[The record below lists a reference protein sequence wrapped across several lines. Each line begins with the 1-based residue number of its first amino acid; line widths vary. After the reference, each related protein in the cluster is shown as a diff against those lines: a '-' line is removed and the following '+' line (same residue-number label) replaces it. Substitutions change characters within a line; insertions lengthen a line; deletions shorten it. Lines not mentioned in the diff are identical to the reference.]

1 MIRLTKL
8 ALRRPVTIIL
18 CLITI
23 AYFGFQS
30 VMGMKLEL
38 TPEMEMPMLIIAT
51 VYPGASPEDVTDL
64 VTKKE
69 EDAITSLDSVDKV
82 QSISRENVSIVIVQ
96 YEYGTNMDTAY
107 INLKKA
113 IDGIQ
118 GDLPDDANDPNI
130 MELDINSMATVTLAV
145 SGDVDQNLYTYVDD
159 KIVPEFEKLS
169 SVGEVSIAG
178 GQESYT
184 RVELIPE
191 KLAQYHLNMNTV
203 AQLVGAADFTIPAG
217 DVRVGKQDLD
227 VSVGN
232 EFKSTESLKNVVLPL
247 ANGETIHLSDIANV
261 YEALEDANSIG
272 RYNGEDVISLGIKK
286 QQSSTAIV
294 VYNQVTKKVQE
305 IEQQYPGL
313 KITVVDDAS
322 DTLKRS
328 LSSVIQ
334 TLLLAIILS
343 MIILFLFYGDLRA
356 SVIVGTSIPIS
367 VVLAIICMAAMGF
380 SMNIISL
387 TSLVLGVGMMV
398 DNSINVLDGCFR
410 AKEKL
415 DFYDA
420 ALEGTRTMIGSIT
433 GGTLTTCVVFI
444 PLLMLNGMSGQLF
457 TQLGYTII
465 FCMTASLFSAVIIVP
480 LCYMF
485 WHPVEKD
492 HAPAG
497 RIIKG
502 IQAWYRK
509 HMPQVIKRYA
519 LVFGTTAVLVVLAL
533 LMASRLN
540 LELMSSIDEGI
551 VTMTI
556 KTKPGYSVSA
566 IRDTVLDLE
575 NMVEADEDVD
585 HYLMTYGNSGVS
597 MTSGSDVTLNAYL
610 KDKRKLST
618 DEVIEKWRY
627 ATQNYVNATITL
639 EQGSSSMSSSMSSGD
654 SIEVDLQSTDYD
666 TLKKSADDL
675 VTELRKREDVMQ
687 VHSSVENAAPV
698 IKVKV
703 DPVKAEAEGL
713 TPASIGSAVYSN
725 LSGVK
730 AATISVNGEDQDV
743 KVEFAPDRYDSIAK
757 LQGMMITTAAG
768 NTLPLE
774 DLAEIYYQDSPQE
787 ISRKEKQ
794 YQVSITMQAQADYK
808 KTAEKDVKS
817 FVQNWEFPYGV
828 EMATNSQDESMG
840 EELSALG
847 MALVTAIF
855 LIFIVM
861 AIQFESPKFSLM
873 VMATIPF
880 SLIGSFGFLFLADC
894 PISMTSMLGFLM
906 LVGTVVNNG
915 ILYVDTVNQLRVEM
929 PLDEALVEAGAI
941 RVRPICMTTLTT
953 IIAMIPNCLA
963 FGKAGKMMQGLALV
977 NVGGLVAATI
987 LTLVLLPS
995 FYRVVYNMGK
1005 GKEDEYDKLDCD

>member
-23 AYFGFQS
+23 AYFGLQS

-178 GQESYT
+178 GQDSYT

-247 ANGETIHLSDIANV
+247 ENGETIHLSDIANV

-286 QQSSTAIV
+286 QQSSTAIEV
-294 VYNQVTKKVQE
+294 SNQVTKKVQE

-713 TPASIGSAVYSN
+713 TPASIGSV
-725 LSGVK
+725 V
-730 AATISVNGEDQDV
+730 
-743 KVEFAPDRYDSIAK
+743 YDSIAK

-828 EMATNSQDESMG
+828 EMATNSLDESMG

-915 ILYVDTVNQLRVEM
+915 ILYVDTVNQLRMEM

>member
-1 MIRLTKL
+1 M
-8 ALRRPVTIIL
+8 
-18 CLITI
+18 
-23 AYFGFQS
+23 
-30 VMGMKLEL
+30 
-38 TPEMEMPMLIIAT
+38 
-51 VYPGASPEDVTDL
+51 
-64 VTKKE
+64 
-69 EDAITSLDSVDKV
+69 
-82 QSISRENVSIVIVQ
+82 
-96 YEYGTNMDTAY
+96 
-107 INLKKA
+107 
-113 IDGIQ
+113 
-118 GDLPDDANDPNI
+118 
-130 MELDINSMATVTLAV
+130 
-145 SGDVDQNLYTYVDD
+145 
-159 KIVPEFEKLS
+159 
-169 SVGEVSIAG
+169 
-178 GQESYT
+178 
-184 RVELIPE
+184 
-191 KLAQYHLNMNTV
+191 
-203 AQLVGAADFTIPAG
+203 
-217 DVRVGKQDLD
+217 
-227 VSVGN
+227 
-232 EFKSTESLKNVVLPL
+232 
-247 ANGETIHLSDIANV
+247 
-261 YEALEDANSIG
+261 
-272 RYNGEDVISLGIKK
+272 
-286 QQSSTAIV
+286 
-294 VYNQVTKKVQE
+294 QE
-305 IEQQYPGL
+305 IEKQYPGL

-322 DTLKRS
+322 DTLKQS

-334 TLLLAIILS
+334 TLILAIILS

-502 IQAWYRK
+502 IQGWYRK
-509 HMPQVIKRYA
+509 HMPHVIKRYA
-519 LVFGTTAVLVVLAL
+519 LVFGTTAVLVVLSI

-575 NMVEADEDVD
+575 NMVETDEDVD

-627 ATQNYVNATITL
+627 ATQNYVDATITL

-666 TLKKSADDL
+666 TLKKAADDL

-698 IKVKV
+698 IKVNV

-713 TPASIGSAVYSN
+713 TPASIGSMVYSN

-730 AATISVNGEDQDV
+730 AATISVNGNDQDV

-757 LQGMMITTAAG
+757 LQGMMITTATG

-828 EMATNSQDESMG
+828 EMATNSLDESMG

-894 PISMTSMLGFLM
+894 PISMNSMLGFLM

-915 ILYVDTVNQLRVEM
+915 ILYVDTVNQLRMEM

>member
-1 MIRLTKL
+1 
-8 ALRRPVTIIL
+8 
-18 CLITI
+18 
-23 AYFGFQS
+23 
-30 VMGMKLEL
+30 
-38 TPEMEMPMLIIAT
+38 
-51 VYPGASPEDVTDL
+51 
-64 VTKKE
+64 
-69 EDAITSLDSVDKV
+69 
-82 QSISRENVSIVIVQ
+82 
-96 YEYGTNMDTAY
+96 
-107 INLKKA
+107 
-113 IDGIQ
+113 
-118 GDLPDDANDPNI
+118 
-130 MELDINSMATVTLAV
+130 
-145 SGDVDQNLYTYVDD
+145 
-159 KIVPEFEKLS
+159 
-169 SVGEVSIAG
+169 
-178 GQESYT
+178 
-184 RVELIPE
+184 
-191 KLAQYHLNMNTV
+191 
-203 AQLVGAADFTIPAG
+203 
-217 DVRVGKQDLD
+217 
-227 VSVGN
+227 
-232 EFKSTESLKNVVLPL
+232 
-247 ANGETIHLSDIANV
+247 
-261 YEALEDANSIG
+261 
-272 RYNGEDVISLGIKK
+272 
-286 QQSSTAIV
+286 
-294 VYNQVTKKVQE
+294 
-305 IEQQYPGL
+305 
-313 KITVVDDAS
+313 
-322 DTLKRS
+322 
-328 LSSVIQ
+328 
-334 TLLLAIILS
+334 

-502 IQAWYRK
+502 IQTWYRK

-713 TPASIGSAVYSN
+713 TPASIGSVVYSN

>member
-232 EFKSTESLKNVVLPL
+232 EFKSTESLKNVVL

-286 QQSSTAIV
+286 QQSSTAIEV
-294 VYNQVTKKVQE
+294 SNQVTKKVQE

-444 PLLMLNGMSGQLF
+444 VKRYVWTALYTARLHDHLLYDGFLILGGHHRAALLYVLASG
-457 TQLGYTII
+457 GEGS
-465 FCMTASLFSAVIIVP
+465 C
-480 LCYMF
+480 
-485 WHPVEKD
+485 
-492 HAPAG
+492 AG
-497 RIIKG
+497 RTHH
-502 IQAWYRK
+502 QR
-509 HMPQVIKRYA
+509 HP
-519 LVFGTTAVLVVLAL
+519 
-533 LMASRLN
+533 
-540 LELMSSIDEGI
+540 
-551 VTMTI
+551 
-556 KTKPGYSVSA
+556 
-566 IRDTVLDLE
+566 
-575 NMVEADEDVD
+575 
-585 HYLMTYGNSGVS
+585 
-597 MTSGSDVTLNAYL
+597 
-610 KDKRKLST
+610 
-618 DEVIEKWRY
+618 
-627 ATQNYVNATITL
+627 
-639 EQGSSSMSSSMSSGD
+639 
-654 SIEVDLQSTDYD
+654 
-666 TLKKSADDL
+666 DL
-675 VTELRKREDVMQ
+675 VPQ
-687 VHSSVENAAPV
+687 A
-698 IKVKV
+698 
-703 DPVKAEAEGL
+703 
-713 TPASIGSAVYSN
+713 Y
-725 LSGVK
+725 
-730 AATISVNGEDQDV
+730 
-743 KVEFAPDRYDSIAK
+743 
-757 LQGMMITTAAG
+757 AAG
-768 NTLPLE
+768 H
-774 DLAEIYYQDSPQE
+774 
-787 ISRKEKQ
+787 
-794 YQVSITMQAQADYK
+794 
-808 KTAEKDVKS
+808 
-817 FVQNWEFPYGV
+817 
-828 EMATNSQDESMG
+828 
-840 EELSALG
+840 
-847 MALVTAIF
+847 
-855 LIFIVM
+855 
-861 AIQFESPKFSLM
+861 
-873 VMATIPF
+873 
-880 SLIGSFGFLFLADC
+880 
-894 PISMTSMLGFLM
+894 
-906 LVGTVVNNG
+906 
-915 ILYVDTVNQLRVEM
+915 
-929 PLDEALVEAGAI
+929 
-941 RVRPICMTTLTT
+941 
-953 IIAMIPNCLA
+953 
-963 FGKAGKMMQGLALV
+963 
-977 NVGGLVAATI
+977 
-987 LTLVLLPS
+987 
-995 FYRVVYNMGK
+995 
-1005 GKEDEYDKLDCD
+1005 

>member
-1 MIRLTKL
+1 M
-8 ALRRPVTIIL
+8 
-18 CLITI
+18 
-23 AYFGFQS
+23 
-30 VMGMKLEL
+30 
-38 TPEMEMPMLIIAT
+38 
-51 VYPGASPEDVTDL
+51 
-64 VTKKE
+64 
-69 EDAITSLDSVDKV
+69 
-82 QSISRENVSIVIVQ
+82 
-96 YEYGTNMDTAY
+96 
-107 INLKKA
+107 
-113 IDGIQ
+113 
-118 GDLPDDANDPNI
+118 
-130 MELDINSMATVTLAV
+130 
-145 SGDVDQNLYTYVDD
+145 
-159 KIVPEFEKLS
+159 
-169 SVGEVSIAG
+169 
-178 GQESYT
+178 
-184 RVELIPE
+184 
-191 KLAQYHLNMNTV
+191 
-203 AQLVGAADFTIPAG
+203 
-217 DVRVGKQDLD
+217 
-227 VSVGN
+227 
-232 EFKSTESLKNVVLPL
+232 LPL

-286 QQSSTAIV
+286 QQSSTAIEV
-294 VYNQVTKKVQE
+294 SNQVTKKVQE

-713 TPASIGSAVYSN
+713 TPASIGSVVYSN

>member
-1 MIRLTKL
+1 
-8 ALRRPVTIIL
+8 
-18 CLITI
+18 
-23 AYFGFQS
+23 
-30 VMGMKLEL
+30 
-38 TPEMEMPMLIIAT
+38 
-51 VYPGASPEDVTDL
+51 
-64 VTKKE
+64 
-69 EDAITSLDSVDKV
+69 
-82 QSISRENVSIVIVQ
+82 
-96 YEYGTNMDTAY
+96 
-107 INLKKA
+107 
-113 IDGIQ
+113 
-118 GDLPDDANDPNI
+118 
-130 MELDINSMATVTLAV
+130 
-145 SGDVDQNLYTYVDD
+145 
-159 KIVPEFEKLS
+159 
-169 SVGEVSIAG
+169 
-178 GQESYT
+178 
-184 RVELIPE
+184 
-191 KLAQYHLNMNTV
+191 
-203 AQLVGAADFTIPAG
+203 
-217 DVRVGKQDLD
+217 
-227 VSVGN
+227 
-232 EFKSTESLKNVVLPL
+232 
-247 ANGETIHLSDIANV
+247 
-261 YEALEDANSIG
+261 
-272 RYNGEDVISLGIKK
+272 
-286 QQSSTAIV
+286 
-294 VYNQVTKKVQE
+294 
-305 IEQQYPGL
+305 
-313 KITVVDDAS
+313 
-322 DTLKRS
+322 
-328 LSSVIQ
+328 
-334 TLLLAIILS
+334 
-343 MIILFLFYGDLRA
+343 
-356 SVIVGTSIPIS
+356 
-367 VVLAIICMAAMGF
+367 
-380 SMNIISL
+380 
-387 TSLVLGVGMMV
+387 
-398 DNSINVLDGCFR
+398 
-410 AKEKL
+410 
-415 DFYDA
+415 
-420 ALEGTRTMIGSIT
+420 MIGSIT

-627 ATQNYVNATITL
+627 ATQNYVDATITL

-713 TPASIGSAVYSN
+713 TPASIGSVVYSN

-828 EMATNSQDESMG
+828 EMATNSLDESMG

-953 IIAMIPNCLA
+953 IIAMIPNWLA

>member
-286 QQSSTAIV
+286 QQSSTAIEV
-294 VYNQVTKKVQE
+294 SNQVTKKVQE

-497 RIIKG
+497 RIKG

-639 EQGSSSMSSSMSSGD
+639 EQGGVLRLFAPLGAGETNEEGLSVLASSGD
-654 SIEVDLQSTDYD
+654 FDVLITGDMAGSTERKLVGQYDLPDIEVLMVGHHGSRYSSSQELLQ
-666 TLKKSADDL
+666 
-675 VTELRKREDVMQ
+675 
-687 VHSSVENAAPV
+687 
-698 IKVKV
+698 
-703 DPVKAEAEGL
+703 
-713 TPASIGSAVYSN
+713 AVRPET
-725 LSGVK
+725 
-730 AATISVNGEDQDV
+730 AIISVGDNSYGHPTQE
-743 KVEFAPDRYDSIAK
+743 AMDRLS
-757 LQGMMITTAAG
+757 QAG
-768 NTLPLE
+768 
-774 DLAEIYYQDSPQE
+774 AEIYRTDRQGN
-787 ISRKEKQ
+787 I
-794 YQVSITMQAQADYK
+794 
-808 KTAEKDVKS
+808 
-817 FVQNWEFPYGV
+817 
-828 EMATNSQDESMG
+828 
-840 EELSALG
+840 
-847 MALVTAIF
+847 LVT
-855 LIFIVM
+855 VH
-861 AIQFESPKFSLM
+861 
-873 VMATIPF
+873 
-880 SLIGSFGFLFLADC
+880 
-894 PISMTSMLGFLM
+894 
-906 LVGTVVNNG
+906 
-915 ILYVDTVNQLRVEM
+915 
-929 PLDEALVEAGAI
+929 
-941 RVRPICMTTLTT
+941 
-953 IIAMIPNCLA
+953 
-963 FGKAGKMMQGLALV
+963 
-977 NVGGLVAATI
+977 GG
-987 LTLVLLPS
+987 
-995 FYRVVYNMGK
+995 
-1005 GKEDEYDKLDCD
+1005 D

>member
-1 MIRLTKL
+1 MGLTKKVL
-8 ALRRPVTIIL
+8 KRPVTTVLVVL
-18 CLITI
+18 CLIV
-23 AYFGFQS
+23 FGLSSIFSSQ
-30 VMGMKLEL
+30 LEL
-38 TPEMEMPMLIIAT
+38 IPEMEMPMLIISA
-51 VYPGASPEDVTDL
+51 VYPGASPDDVDQLVISKIEDEIGTLSGV
-64 VTKKE
+64 
-69 EDAITSLDSVDKV
+69 DSVT
-82 QSISRENVSIVIVQ
+82 SMSSENFGMVLVQ
-96 YEYGTNMDTAY
+96 YDYDQNIDKAY
-107 INLKKA
+107 DDLKKKL
-113 IDGIQ
+113 DGIKS
-118 GDLPDDANDPNI
+118 DLPDDVDTPTI
-130 MELDINSMATVTLAV
+130 IEMDINSTPSITLAV
-145 SGDVDQNLYTYVDD
+145 NNDSVDNLYNYVNGD
-159 KIVPEFEKLS
+159 IVPEIEKLT
-169 SVGEVSIAG
+169 SVASVDVSG
-178 GQESYT
+178 GQEAYIKA
-184 RVELIPE
+184 ELIPE
-191 KLAQYHLNMNTV
+191 KLSQYHVNMNTIV
-203 AQLVGAADFTIPAG
+203 AALKSVDFSMPIGST
-217 DVRVGKQDLD
+217 
-227 VSVGN
+227 SVGN
-232 EFKSTESLKNVVLPL
+232 KELSVTSGTSFDTMELLKKIPITLGNGNIIYMEDV
-247 ANGETIHLSDIANV
+247 ANIYNTV
-261 YEALEDANSIG
+261 EAKDSIG
-272 RYNGEDVISLGIKK
+272 RYDGKDTMTIGVKK
-286 QQSSTAIV
+286 
-294 VYNQVTKKVQE
+294 NQDSDHITVSRAVQE
-305 IEQQYPGL
+305 TME
-313 KITVVDDAS
+313 
-322 DTLKRS
+322 TLKAQDPS
-328 LSSVIQ
+328 LEYVVVNDYSDQISDSLKSVFQ
-334 TLLLAIILS
+334 TMIMAVIIA
-343 MIILFLFYGDLRA
+343 MFIIWLFFGDIKA
-356 SVIVGTSIPIS
+356 SLIVGTSIPVSI
-367 VVLAIICMAAMGF
+367 LAALILMKTMGF
-380 SMNIISL
+380 TLNVITLS
-387 TSLVLGVGMMV
+387 SLVLGVGMMV

-502 IQAWYRK
+502 IQGWYRK
-509 HMPQVIKRYA
+509 HMPHVIKRYA
-519 LVFGTTAVLVVLAL
+519 LVFGTTAVLVVLSI

-575 NMVEADEDVD
+575 NMVETDEDVD

-627 ATQNYVNATITL
+627 ATQNYVDATITL

-666 TLKKSADDL
+666 TLKKAADDL

-698 IKVKV
+698 IKVNV

-713 TPASIGSAVYSN
+713 TPASIGSMVYSN

-730 AATISVNGEDQDV
+730 AATISVNGNDQDV

-757 LQGMMITTAAG
+757 LQGMMITTATG

-828 EMATNSQDESMG
+828 EMATNSLDESMG

-894 PISMTSMLGFLM
+894 PISMNSMLGFLM

-915 ILYVDTVNQLRVEM
+915 ILYVDTVNQLRMEM

>member
-1 MIRLTKL
+1 
-8 ALRRPVTIIL
+8 
-18 CLITI
+18 
-23 AYFGFQS
+23 
-30 VMGMKLEL
+30 
-38 TPEMEMPMLIIAT
+38 
-51 VYPGASPEDVTDL
+51 
-64 VTKKE
+64 
-69 EDAITSLDSVDKV
+69 
-82 QSISRENVSIVIVQ
+82 
-96 YEYGTNMDTAY
+96 
-107 INLKKA
+107 
-113 IDGIQ
+113 
-118 GDLPDDANDPNI
+118 
-130 MELDINSMATVTLAV
+130 
-145 SGDVDQNLYTYVDD
+145 
-159 KIVPEFEKLS
+159 
-169 SVGEVSIAG
+169 
-178 GQESYT
+178 
-184 RVELIPE
+184 
-191 KLAQYHLNMNTV
+191 
-203 AQLVGAADFTIPAG
+203 
-217 DVRVGKQDLD
+217 
-227 VSVGN
+227 
-232 EFKSTESLKNVVLPL
+232 
-247 ANGETIHLSDIANV
+247 
-261 YEALEDANSIG
+261 
-272 RYNGEDVISLGIKK
+272 
-286 QQSSTAIV
+286 
-294 VYNQVTKKVQE
+294 
-305 IEQQYPGL
+305 
-313 KITVVDDAS
+313 
-322 DTLKRS
+322 
-328 LSSVIQ
+328 
-334 TLLLAIILS
+334 
-343 MIILFLFYGDLRA
+343 
-356 SVIVGTSIPIS
+356 
-367 VVLAIICMAAMGF
+367 
-380 SMNIISL
+380 
-387 TSLVLGVGMMV
+387 
-398 DNSINVLDGCFR
+398 
-410 AKEKL
+410 
-415 DFYDA
+415 
-420 ALEGTRTMIGSIT
+420 
-433 GGTLTTCVVFI
+433 
-444 PLLMLNGMSGQLF
+444 
-457 TQLGYTII
+457 
-465 FCMTASLFSAVIIVP
+465 MTASLFSAVIIVP

-666 TLKKSADDL
+666 TLKKSADAL

-713 TPASIGSAVYSN
+713 TPASIGSVVYSN

>member
-286 QQSSTAIV
+286 QQSSTAIEV
-294 VYNQVTKKVQE
+294 SNQVTKKVQE

-509 HMPQVIKRYA
+509 HMPHVIKRYA

-713 TPASIGSAVYSN
+713 TPASIGSVVYSN

-774 DLAEIYYQDSPQE
+774 DLAEIYYQDSPQ
-787 ISRKEKQ
+787 
-794 YQVSITMQAQADYK
+794 VSELERVLGEQAGALRVSESDTLAQLWIDTATWGLDLWEQWAGLPVDRTRPYSYRRGRIK
-808 KTAEKDVKS
+808 AKLRGQGATTAEMLRSVVASFGYDVS
-817 FVQNWEFPYGV
+817 LVSVV
-828 EMATNSQDESMG
+828 EHP
-840 EELSALG
+840 EEY
-847 MALVTAIF
+847 
-855 LIFIVM
+855 
-861 AIQFESPKFSLM
+861 QFEIVLSDLASVPSD
-873 VMATIPF
+873 V
-880 SLIGSFGFLFLADC
+880 GGFEAAVNEIKPAHLDYWFTYELAQ
-894 PISMTSMLGFLM
+894 LLAA
-906 LVGTVVNNG
+906 
-915 ILYVDTVNQLRVEM
+915 LRV
-929 PLDEALVEAGAI
+929 G
-941 RVRPICMTTLTT
+941 
-953 IIAMIPNCLA
+953 
-963 FGKAGKMMQGLALV
+963 
-977 NVGGLVAATI
+977 GGLWSIQAV
-987 LTLVLLPS
+987 TLPP
-995 FYRVVYNMGK
+995 M
-1005 GKEDEYDKLDCD
+1005 EEE

>member
-23 AYFGFQS
+23 AYFGLQS

-118 GDLPDDANDPNI
+118 SDLPDDANDPNI

-145 SGDVDQNLYTYVDD
+145 SGDADQNLYTYVDD

-178 GQESYT
+178 GQDSYT

-203 AQLVGAADFTIPAG
+203 AQLVGAADITIPAG

-261 YEALEDANSIG
+261 YEALEDASSIG

-286 QQSSTAIV
+286 QQSSTAIEV
-294 VYNQVTKKVQE
+294 SNQVTKKVQE

-322 DTLKRS
+322 DTLKQS

-334 TLLLAIILS
+334 TLILAIILS

-502 IQAWYRK
+502 IQGWYRK
-509 HMPQVIKRYA
+509 HMPHVIKRYA
-519 LVFGTTAVLVVLAL
+519 LVFGTTAVLVVLSI

-575 NMVEADEDVD
+575 NMVETDEDVD

-627 ATQNYVNATITL
+627 ATQNYVDATITL

-666 TLKKSADDL
+666 TLKKAADDL

-698 IKVKV
+698 IKVNV

-713 TPASIGSAVYSN
+713 TPASIGSMVYSN

-730 AATISVNGEDQDV
+730 AATISVNGNDQDV

-757 LQGMMITTAAG
+757 LQGMMITTATG

-828 EMATNSQDESMG
+828 EMATNSLDESMG

-894 PISMTSMLGFLM
+894 PISMNSMLGFLM

-915 ILYVDTVNQLRVEM
+915 ILYVDTVNQLRMEM

>member
-286 QQSSTAIV
+286 QQSSTAIEV
-294 VYNQVTKKVQE
+294 SNQVTKKVQE

-334 TLLLAIILS
+334 TLLLAIILT
-343 MIILFLFYGDLRA
+343 YH
-356 SVIVGTSIPIS
+356 
-367 VVLAIICMAAMGF
+367 
-380 SMNIISL
+380 
-387 TSLVLGVGMMV
+387 
-398 DNSINVLDGCFR
+398 
-410 AKEKL
+410 
-415 DFYDA
+415 
-420 ALEGTRTMIGSIT
+420 
-433 GGTLTTCVVFI
+433 
-444 PLLMLNGMSGQLF
+444 
-457 TQLGYTII
+457 TQ
-465 FCMTASLFSAVIIVP
+465 M
-480 LCYMF
+480 
-485 WHPVEKD
+485 
-492 HAPAG
+492 
-497 RIIKG
+497 
-502 IQAWYRK
+502 
-509 HMPQVIKRYA
+509 
-519 LVFGTTAVLVVLAL
+519 
-533 LMASRLN
+533 
-540 LELMSSIDEGI
+540 
-551 VTMTI
+551 
-556 KTKPGYSVSA
+556 
-566 IRDTVLDLE
+566 
-575 NMVEADEDVD
+575 
-585 HYLMTYGNSGVS
+585 
-597 MTSGSDVTLNAYL
+597 
-610 KDKRKLST
+610 
-618 DEVIEKWRY
+618 
-627 ATQNYVNATITL
+627 
-639 EQGSSSMSSSMSSGD
+639 
-654 SIEVDLQSTDYD
+654 
-666 TLKKSADDL
+666 
-675 VTELRKREDVMQ
+675 
-687 VHSSVENAAPV
+687 
-698 IKVKV
+698 
-703 DPVKAEAEGL
+703 
-713 TPASIGSAVYSN
+713 
-725 LSGVK
+725 
-730 AATISVNGEDQDV
+730 
-743 KVEFAPDRYDSIAK
+743 
-757 LQGMMITTAAG
+757 
-768 NTLPLE
+768 
-774 DLAEIYYQDSPQE
+774 
-787 ISRKEKQ
+787 
-794 YQVSITMQAQADYK
+794 
-808 KTAEKDVKS
+808 
-817 FVQNWEFPYGV
+817 
-828 EMATNSQDESMG
+828 
-840 EELSALG
+840 
-847 MALVTAIF
+847 
-855 LIFIVM
+855 
-861 AIQFESPKFSLM
+861 
-873 VMATIPF
+873 
-880 SLIGSFGFLFLADC
+880 
-894 PISMTSMLGFLM
+894 
-906 LVGTVVNNG
+906 
-915 ILYVDTVNQLRVEM
+915 
-929 PLDEALVEAGAI
+929 
-941 RVRPICMTTLTT
+941 
-953 IIAMIPNCLA
+953 
-963 FGKAGKMMQGLALV
+963 
-977 NVGGLVAATI
+977 
-987 LTLVLLPS
+987 
-995 FYRVVYNMGK
+995 
-1005 GKEDEYDKLDCD
+1005 